1 MSSHLIKIKIK
12 DIDTFKNHPFL
23 VNNDDSLKEL
33 AQSIKEN
40 GLLNP
45 LIVRRKKD
53 TDRYEMISGHR
64 RKLALELIG
73 IEEADAY
80 VKELNDDEAT
90 VYMVDSNIYRE
101 KILPSE
107 KAFAYK
113 MKMDAIKHQGKA
125 TSDQNEPKLST
136 EKIGKKFGDSSA
148 KVKRYMRLT
157 YLIPELLDLVDNT
170 VKYDKRTFLTMGL
183 TPAVELSYLNKD
195 EQNLVYA
202 SITYE
207 DLTPSHAQA
216 IKIRELSKNK
226 LLNYSSLE
234 KILSQNKGNQN
245 EQISFNKEKI
255 ESVLPCEL
263 LKRDKRYIEQYII
276 EAIKSYKELNK
287 KEIQNIDI
295 DNLKV

>member
-1 MSSHLIKIKIK
+1 MNSNLIKIKIK
-12 DIDTFKNHPFL
+12 DIDPFKNHPYI

-45 LIVRRKKD
+45 LIVRKKGN
-53 TDRYEMISGHR
+53 DRYEMISGHR

-73 IEEADAY
+73 IEEADVY

-113 MKMDAIKHQGKA
+113 MKMDAIKHQGKT
-125 TSDQNEPKLST
+125 TSDTEEPKLSS
-136 EKIGKKFGDSSA
+136 EKIGKQHGESA
-148 KVKRYMRLT
+148 STVKKYIRLT
-157 YLIPELLDLVDNT
+157 KLIPELLDLVDNT
-170 VKYDKRTFLTMGL
+170 VKYDKRTYLTMGIK
-183 TPAVELSYLNKD
+183 PAVELSYLNKD

-216 IKIRELSKNK
+216 IKIREFSKNK
-226 LLNYSSLE
+226 LLNYNSLE
-234 KILSQNKGNQN
+234 KILSQSKGNQN

-276 EAIKSYKELNK
+276 EAIKSYNESNK
-287 KEIQNIDI
+287 KEIQDIDI
-295 DNLKV
+295 NNLKV

>member
-1 MSSHLIKIKIK
+1 MNSNLIKIKIK
-12 DIDTFKNHPFL
+12 DIDPFKNHPFL

-45 LIVRRKKD
+45 LIVRKKGN
-53 TDRYEMISGHR
+53 DRYEMISGHR

-73 IEEADAY
+73 IEEADVY

-113 MKMDAIKHQGKA
+113 MKMDAIKHQGKT
-125 TSDQNEPKLST
+125 TSDTEEPKLSS
-136 EKIGKKFGDSSA
+136 EKIGKQHGESA
-148 KVKRYMRLT
+148 STVKKYIRLT
-157 YLIPELLDLVDNT
+157 KLIPELLDLVDNT
-170 VKYDKRTFLTMGL
+170 VKYDKRTYLTMGIK
-183 TPAVELSYLNKD
+183 PAVELSYLNKD

-226 LLNYSSLE
+226 LLNYNSLE
-234 KILSQNKGNQN
+234 KILSQSKGNQN

-276 EAIKSYKELNK
+276 EAIKSYNESNK
-287 KEIQNIDI
+287 KEIQDIDI
-295 DNLKV
+295 NNLKV